1 MNTRNRHNRLLAF
14 LAALAIIL
22 SFGGPALALDDGA
35 RAYWNGKEGTE
46 VVGFQYLSLDMDAS
60 AAVQFAPGQYIY
72 PNSDIEASI
81 FMANWSRHISLFKR
95 ASSLSFFLAGGDIN
109 ADVSAALPGFLPPG
123 IAPNESFSQTSSG
136 FADPGVQLVVNLYG
150 TPQMKSNVDLLNY
163 EPGWTLDA
171 AVMLGIPIGEYDSD
185 KLVNM
190 SLNRWFGRVAFPIKY
205 HFGVF
210 DSGHM
215 SSFELIPSVLFF
227 AENDDFLGQKLE
239 NDPIYQLE
247 SHLTH
252 DFNIGFFGSLDLLY
266 RSGFQSKI
274 DGVELGDELDIGNLG
289 FTLNYQVT
297 RNVTIR
303 TSFSSNVFG
312 DDDLNTSIGRLMF
325 VYAWNPADENVYR
338 IMGGH

>member
-1 MNTRNRHNRLLAF
+1 MNTRNGHNRLLAF

-35 RAYWNGKEGTE
+35 RAYWNAKEGTE

-60 AAVQFAPGQYIY
+60 AVVQFDPGQYIY
-72 PNSDIEASI
+72 PNADVQARI

-95 ASSLSFFLAGGDIN
+95 ASSLSFFLAGGD
-109 ADVSAALPGFLPPG
+109 VSADMNVAPPPEFSPPGFFPG
-123 IAPNESFSQTSSG
+123 ISQSSSG

-210 DSGHM
+210 DPGHM
-215 SSFELIPSVLFF
+215 SSFELVPSVLLF

-274 DGVELGDELDIGNLG
+274 DGVELGDELEIGNLG

-303 TSFSSNVFG
+303 TGFSSNVFG
-312 DDDLNTSIGRLMF
+312 DDDLNTSMGRLMF
-325 VYAWNPADENVYR
+325 VYGWNPADENVYR
-338 IMGGH
+338 IQRGH

>member
-1 MNTRNRHNRLLAF
+1 MNTRNGHNRLLAF

-35 RAYWNGKEGTE
+35 RAYWHGKEGTE

-109 ADVSAALPGFLPPG
+109 ADVSAALPAEFLPPG
-123 IAPNESFSQTSSG
+123 ITGAFSQTSSG

-171 AVMLGIPIGEYDSD
+171 AMMLGIPIGEYDSD

-210 DSGHM
+210 DPGHM
-215 SSFELIPSVLFF
+215 SSFELIPSVLLF

-274 DGVELGDELDIGNLG
+274 DGVELGDELEIGNLG

-312 DDDLNTSIGRLMF
+312 DDDLNTSMGRLMF

-338 IMGGH
+338 LQRGH

>member
-1 MNTRNRHNRLLAF
+1 MNIINRHNRLLAF

-22 SFGGPALALDDGA
+22 SFGRPALALDDGA
-35 RAYWNGKEGTE
+35 RAYWNAKEGTE
-46 VVGFQYLSLDMDAS
+46 VVGFQYLKLDMDAS
-60 AAVQFAPGQYIY
+60 AVVQFDPGQYIY

-81 FMANWSRHISLFKR
+81 FMANWSRHISLLKR
-95 ASSLSFFLAGGDIN
+95 ASSLSFFLAGGDIS
-109 ADVSAALPGFLPPG
+109 ADIDAALPVEFQPPG
-123 IAPNESFSQTSSG
+123 FGPNFSQSATG

-150 TPQMKSNVDLLNY
+150 TPQMKNNVDLLNY

-171 AVMLGIPIGEYDSD
+171 AMMLGIPIGEYDSD

-190 SLNRWFGRVAFPIKY
+190 GLNRWFGRVAFPIKY

-210 DSGHM
+210 DPGHM
-215 SSFELIPSVLFF
+215 SSFELIPSVWLF
-227 AENDDFLGQKLE
+227 AENDDFLGDKME
-239 NDPIYQLE
+239 NDPLYQLE

-252 DFNIGFFGSLDLLY
+252 DFNIGFFGSLDALY
-266 RSGFQSKI
+266 RNGFQSKI
-274 DGVELGDELDIGNLG
+274 DGVEQGDELEIGNLG

-303 TSFSSNVFG
+303 TGFSSNVFG

-325 VYAWNPADENVYR
+325 VYGWNPADENIYR
-338 IMGGH
+338 VQGSH